1 MAQLLSICSESG
13 DLAEGPNFQLHVST
27 EDRPGRVFCTI
38 TPAILCYAVGI
49 YTGPGVPCRY
59 QVMRRCSVTPSVA
72 AGPGVPCRYQVLCQ
86 YRDCST
92 PSVPASSTQQASGLL
107 LKPGGT
113 PLRRRYRPWST
124 LQRYQVLCEI
134 PGRESLVWQAAARER
149 DQLCCMSDEAEARKI
164 VRTRRA

>member
-1 MAQLLSICSESG
+1 MLSICSERG

-134 PGRESLVWQAAARER
+134 PAGLLYAVGSGLEYPAGAR
-149 DQLCCMSDEAEARKI
+149 LCAKP
-164 VRTRRA
+164 RRYSVTPSVPA